1 MVVRKYLPLSQ
12 RRYLAIKETYNER
25 NQLHFTKESSREE
38 KEKTRGTDNARF
50 HSGRNPTRHRCS
62 PSRAKKS
69 CRTSA
74 TLSQPFTIRS
84 RETYRFHGSDPFT
97 KEAWS
102 MHFSPRRLAPVC
114 VCVSSFPRSFSS
126 LRIVSRT
133 IEYPAWV
140 VEPARIVFL
149 EKALPFLR
157 CYFLFAPFKSVNE
170 GTRKLA
176 FVGAANS
183 KGGCAN
189 AFLYAPLLMTGL
201 PL

>member
-1 MVVRKYLPLSQ
+1 MVVRKCLPLSQ

-102 MHFSPRRLAPVC
+102 MHFSPRRLATVC
-114 VCVSSFPRSFSS
+114 VCVFVSSIVLFVTYRFTYDRISCVGGRTSAYRVPR
-126 LRIVSRT
+126 
-133 IEYPAWV
+133 
-140 VEPARIVFL
+140 
-149 EKALPFLR
+149 
-157 CYFLFAPFKSVNE
+157 KS
-170 GTRKLA
+170 
-176 FVGAANS
+176 
-183 KGGCAN
+183 
-189 AFLYAPLLMTGL
+189 APLSSMLFPFR
-201 PL
+201 PLQVSQRRNKETSLCRCGKQQRGMC

>member
-114 VCVSSFPRSFSS
+114 VCLRFLDRS
-126 LRIVSRT
+126 LRYVSFHVRSNILCVGGRT
-133 IEYPAWV
+133 SAYRVP
-140 VEPARIVFL
+140 R
-149 EKALPFLR
+149 
-157 CYFLFAPFKSVNE
+157 KS
-170 GTRKLA
+170 
-176 FVGAANS
+176 
-183 KGGCAN
+183 
-189 AFLYAPLLMTGL
+189 APLSSMLFPFR
-201 PL
+201 PLQVSQRNEETSLCRCGKQQRGMC

>member
-62 PSRAKKS
+62 PSRAEEIVS
-69 CRTSA
+69 NVRDSFAAIHHPQSRNVSFPRIWPFHQGSLVDALFA
-74 TLSQPFTIRS
+74 TTTR
-84 RETYRFHGSDPFT
+84 
-97 KEAWS
+97 AC
-102 MHFSPRRLAPVC
+102 VC
-114 VCVSSFPRSFSS
+114 VCVFVSSIVLFVTYRFTYDRISS
-126 LRIVSRT
+126 
-133 IEYPAWV
+133 AWV

-157 CYFLFAPFKSVNE
+157 CYFLFAPSSQSTKRGN
-170 GTRKLA
+170 
-176 FVGAANS
+176 
-183 KGGCAN
+183 
-189 AFLYAPLLMTGL
+189 
-201 PL
+201 